1 LIKKGQRTRKDPKKQ
16 TIQFIF
22 YHEQVLKRAVR
33 EAREES
39 LSTAGH
45 TDGSGSQAFVSDPTA
60 VQGIKLATE
69 LKSVTLR
76 NGIVIDNPGKWIK
89 VIDATYDG
97 LDDVSRKAV
106 KMRYEGSHWRR
117 ICNKLNMGR
126 TMYYKI
132 LEKADNHAIEIAIDL
147 GLIHVV

>member
-1 LIKKGQRTRKDPKKQ
+1 MIKKGQRTRKDPKKQ

-45 TDGSGSQAFVSDPTA
+45 TAGSGGHAFVSDPTA

-69 LKSVTLR
+69 LKSVTLHD
-76 NGIVIDNPGKWIK
+76 GIVIDNPGKWIK
-89 VIDATYDG
+89 VIDSTYDM
-97 LDDVSRKAV
+97 LDDVGRKAV

-132 LEKADNHAIEIAIDL
+132 LEKADNYAIEIAIDL
-147 GLIHVV
+147 GLMHVA